1 MLFTSSSR
9 SLHRFGS
16 AIAAICFSCIPAHGQ
31 TFGPTT
37 DPCSSG
43 IAYFPVASEQTVS
56 DPVQLPMVAKSANGC
71 RITTIRL
78 YVDGQPA
85 QTLPVN
91 DASGSYQF
99 NFSVPNGYHTLYG
112 VALND
117 KGYVFATDSFRIF
130 ESVLRYQVYGNVP
143 ANGTTVRGPY
153 QTVDVRAQLG
163 SSRLTNPSK
172 DVVHLRVYLDDQ
184 PVYDTD
190 NSSANFKES
199 FSIGTH
205 RLVAVAYD
213 AQGYSYTG
221 SSTFTVK

>member
-1 MLFTSSSR
+1 M
-9 SLHRFGS
+9 
-16 AIAAICFSCIPAHGQ
+16 
-31 TFGPTT
+31 
-37 DPCSSG
+37 
-43 IAYFPVASEQTVS
+43 
-56 DPVQLPMVAKSANGC
+56 
-71 RITTIRL
+71 
-78 YVDGQPA
+78 
-85 QTLPVN
+85 
-91 DASGSYQF
+91 
-99 NFSVPNGYHTLYG
+99 
-112 VALND
+112 
-117 KGYVFATDSFRIF
+117 FATDSFRIF
-130 ESVLRYQVYGNVP
+130 ESVERYKVYVNVP
-143 ANGTTVRGPY
+143 ANGATVSGPY

-190 NSSANFKES
+190 NSSTTFKES